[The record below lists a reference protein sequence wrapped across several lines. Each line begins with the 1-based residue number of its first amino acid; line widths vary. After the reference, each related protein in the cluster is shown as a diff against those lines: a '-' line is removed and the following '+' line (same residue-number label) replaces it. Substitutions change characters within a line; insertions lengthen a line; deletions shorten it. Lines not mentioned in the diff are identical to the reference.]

1 MQQIRKFNETLKVTI
16 EQVTDDLKLSL
27 EKKYQLEVEN
37 MRLQERLN
45 LSHELHDGLGGS
57 LVRSMIL
64 VDKNEELDRSHFL
77 SILKLL
83 RSDLRQIIDT
93 GANIDMEAPKTPIL
107 WGAPLRHR
115 FIQIF
120 EEKGNFFMILMR

>member
-1 MQQIRKFNETLKVTI
+1 VSA
-16 EQVTDDLKLSL
+16 DLKNSL
-27 EKKYQLEVEN
+27 DKKHQLEIEN

-64 VDKNEELDRSHFL
+64 VDKQDKIDKQHVL

-83 RSDLRQIIDT
+83 RNDLRQVIDSGST
-93 GANIDMEAPKTPIL
+93 IGAKVPETPVIWASSIRRRFVQL
-107 WGAPLRHR
+107 LRNL
-115 FIQIF
+115 
-120 EEKGNFFMILMR
+120 KLNLSGS